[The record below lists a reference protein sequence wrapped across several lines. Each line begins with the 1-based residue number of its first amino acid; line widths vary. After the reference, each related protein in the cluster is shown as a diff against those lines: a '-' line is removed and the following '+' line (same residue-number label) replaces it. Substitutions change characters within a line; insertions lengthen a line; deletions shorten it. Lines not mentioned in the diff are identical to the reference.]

1 MVWANPMTS
10 LSQTPAPGRAP
21 SLHALFV
28 VSMIDVLGFGVLIP
42 LVPYMA
48 HRYGAGPSLTTAILG
63 SYSLCQLLAAP
74 LWGRLSDRYVMLRGI
89 FDRVTP

>member
-1 MVWANPMTS
+1 MNSRPPTLRV
-10 LSQTPAPGRAP
+10 
-21 SLHALFV
+21 LFL

-48 HRYGAGPSLTTAILG
+48 HRFGAGPSLITAILG

-74 LWGRLSDRYVMLRGI
+74 LWGRLSDRHGRRQAGGATS
-89 FDRVTP
+89 R

>member
-10 LSQTPAPGRAP
+10 ISPSAAPGRAP
-21 SLHALFV
+21 SLQALFV

-74 LWGRLSDRYVMLRGI
+74 LWGRLCDRYGRR
-89 FDRVTP
+89 RV